1 MNNTPSNGT
10 YRIFKGKECVFYDGY
25 WIRYYPVP
33 ADTLINRKSMIDS
46 MTRRAFHHTET
57 GINTP
62 GYRLEEARTAY
73 ERETD
78 PARKR
83 VNGAMLAGALFNR
96 ATAIFT
102 TLVDLEAKGVKVKP
116 DNSLMVQCGECF
128 AQALELGK
136 LVKHYSGHEGI
147 DELWGEPFKAFTQP
161 LSNLFESRYTKI
173 AQTMRDIDLITDT
186 LATLFAHDEIFT
198 VAVDHLKEYGHTAKQ
213 QIEVMKQDT
222 ALFTIWPMFV
232 TTREALEEFP
242 SSLQPVDDSRRQKAI
257 DQGVK
262 LMTAGT
268 LLITYISEARVPMQK
283 STTDFLAQCEAYRQA
298 WSKP

>member
-1 MNNTPSNGT
+1 MNIPHPNGT
-10 YRIFKGKECVFYDGY
+10 YRIFDGKECVFYDGY

-33 ADTLINRKSMIDS
+33 ADTLVNRKIMIDS

-62 GYRLEEARTAY
+62 GERLEEARAAY

-96 ATAIFT
+96 ATTIFT
-102 TLVDLEAKGVKVKP
+102 ALVDLEAKGVKVKSG
-116 DNSLMVQCGECF
+116 NSLMVQCSECF
-128 AQALELGK
+128 AQALELGR

-161 LSNLFESRYTKI
+161 LSVVFESRYTKI

-186 LATLFAHDEIFT
+186 LATVFADDETFT
-198 VAVDHLKEYGHTAKQ
+198 VVVGHLSKYGHTAKQ

-232 TTREALEEFP
+232 ATREALEEFP
-242 SSLQPVDDSRRQKAI
+242 STLKPVADNTRQKTI

-262 LMTAGT
+262 LVTAGT

-283 STTDFLAQCEAYRQA
+283 STTEFLDQCETYRQA
-298 WSKP
+298 RLTR